1 MRADTPLTCKEIVEL
16 VTDYLEGS
24 LPDEQRALFEA
35 HLAACRGCRT
45 YLEQMRQT
53 IALTGRL
60 TEEWLT
66 PEAEQVLLNAYK
78 DWKNM
83 PEG

>member
-1 MRADTPLTCKEIVEL
+1 MKAEIPLTCKEIVEL
-16 VTDYLEGS
+16 VTDYLEDS
-24 LPDEQRALFEA
+24 LPVEQRALFEA
-35 HLAACRGCRT
+35 HLAACSGCRS

-83 PEG
+83 REG